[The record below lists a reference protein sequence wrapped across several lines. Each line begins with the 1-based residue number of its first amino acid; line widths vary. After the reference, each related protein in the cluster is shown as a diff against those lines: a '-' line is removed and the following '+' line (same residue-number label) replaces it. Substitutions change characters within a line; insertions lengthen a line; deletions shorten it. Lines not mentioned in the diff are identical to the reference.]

1 MKLLCEVMGVHRSGY
16 YAYINNRTTLP
27 NKGNGR
33 LIIEAT
39 LLHKQAK
46 GAYGSRRLAIALS
59 AKGFKIGRYKT
70 RTLMR
75 QIGISCKQRRR
86 YRFVTSKNNSSLA
99 AKNILNRK
107 FNALMPNAVWT
118 SDITYI
124 DTREGWLYVAVVLD
138 AFARR
143 VVGWSFS
150 STMHAE
156 LVCDAYL
163 LAQARRQPGSGLLHH
178 SDQGSQYTS
187 EVFRKLLNETGA
199 TASMSR
205 RGNCWDNA
213 ITERFFGTLKS
224 ECTTGKNYSTR
235 EQAKADIVEFIE
247 MFYNSKRLHSAL
259 DYLSPLQYEMNYK
272 M

>member
-86 YRFVTSKNNSSLA
+86 Y
-99 AKNILNRK
+99 
-107 FNALMPNAVWT
+107 
-118 SDITYI
+118 
-124 DTREGWLYVAVVLD
+124 
-138 AFARR
+138 
-143 VVGWSFS
+143 
-150 STMHAE
+150 
-156 LVCDAYL
+156 
-163 LAQARRQPGSGLLHH
+163 
-178 SDQGSQYTS
+178 
-187 EVFRKLLNETGA
+187 
-199 TASMSR
+199 
-205 RGNCWDNA
+205 
-213 ITERFFGTLKS
+213 
-224 ECTTGKNYSTR
+224 
-235 EQAKADIVEFIE
+235 
-247 MFYNSKRLHSAL
+247 
-259 DYLSPLQYEMNYK
+259 
-272 M
+272 